1 MGFLEALGQYPFLQY
16 ALAGGLLASLGCGLI
31 GPFVVVRRLG
41 YMAGGIAHS
50 VLGGMGAA
58 LLLGAGPFTG
68 ALVAAIA
75 AALAIGLVKLHLRH
89 DEDTVIG
96 AVWAVGMAAG
106 ILFISRLPGYN
117 IDLIAYLFGNVLM
130 VSPADLVRMASLDGV
145 ILLVLVLSFD
155 RLVAVAFDPE
165 FARLRGVPVDAYYLL
180 TLCLVALSVVLL
192 VRVVGLILVIALLT
206 LPAAIARQIHVSLRA
221 MMATSCLL
229 GALFTTTGLA
239 LAYHRDWPAGATI
252 ILLAG
257 LAYLLVV
264 AAGALRRRPAR

>member
-1 MGFLEALGQYPFLQY
+1 MEFLQALTEYRFLQY

-58 LLLGAGPFTG
+58 LLLGAEPLTG
-68 ALVAAIA
+68 ALVAALL
-75 AALAIGLVKLHLRH
+75 AALLIGLIKLHLRH

-117 IDLIAYLFGNVLM
+117 IDLVAYLFGNVLM
-130 VSPADLVRMASLDGV
+130 VSPADLGRMAALDGV
-145 ILLVLVLSFD
+145 ILLVLLLGFD
-155 RLVAVAFDPE
+155 RIVAVAFDPE

-206 LPAAIARQIHVSLRA
+206 LPAAIARQLHNSLRK
-221 MMATSCLL
+221 MMVTASLL
-229 GALFTTTGLA
+229 GAAFTTAGLA
-239 LAYHRDWPAGATI
+239 LAYDRDWPAGATI

-264 AAGALRRRPAR
+264 AAGSLPRRSRS

>member
-1 MGFLEALGQYPFLQY
+1 MEFLQALAEYRFLQY

-58 LLLGAGPFTG
+58 LLLGAEPLTG
-68 ALVAAIA
+68 ALVAALL
-75 AALAIGLVKLHLRH
+75 AALLIGLIKLRLRH

-130 VSPADLVRMASLDGV
+130 VSPADLGRMAVLDGV
-145 ILLVLVLSFD
+145 ILLVLLLGFD
-155 RLVAVAFDPE
+155 RIVAVAFDPE

-206 LPAAIARQIHVSLRA
+206 LPAAIARQLHNSLRK
-221 MMATSCLL
+221 MMVTASLL
-229 GALFTTTGLA
+229 GAAFTTAGLA

-257 LAYLLVV
+257 LAYLLLV
-264 AAGALRRRPAR
+264 AAGSLPRRSHP